1 MIDTDFLDQ
10 LDRFH
15 LVVSKRVT
23 STYAGPRRSIAT
35 GRGLVFKDYRMY
47 APGDDT
53 RLIDWKVYA
62 RTDDL
67 YVKNYEEE
75 RNLTVHIIIDASAS
89 MGFGKPISKLD
100 YASMIGV
107 GFAYLAMK
115 ENERFQFS
123 TFSEKLD
130 VFQPKRGM
138 AQLAAMVQ
146 YLNDI
151 KTKGHSQIRDSI
163 RQYKRLVGSRALLVL
178 ISDFLIDINE
188 IREALYMLGDHEI
201 KIIQV
206 LDRVE
211 KDLKM
216 QGDFK
221 LEDSE
226 TKEKIRTYISP
237 RLRSIYQRMLDD
249 HSARIQETC
258 NTLGIDFFQITT
270 DTPIFDAFYRI
281 LR

>member
-1 MIDTDFLDQ
+1 MIDTEFLDQ
-10 LDRFH
+10 LGRFH

-23 STYAGPRRSIAT
+23 SNYAGPRRSIAM

-53 RLIDWKVYA
+53 KLIDWKVYA

-75 RNLTVHIIIDASAS
+75 RNLTVHIVMDASAS
-89 MGFGKPISKLD
+89 MGFGRPINKFD

-130 VFQPKRGM
+130 VSQPKRGM
-138 AQLAAMVQ
+138 SQLANMVQ
-146 YLNDI
+146 HLNNL
-151 KTKGHSQIRDSI
+151 KTNGNSQIQESV
-163 RQYKRLVGSRALLVL
+163 RQYKKLVGSRALLVL
-178 ISDFLIDINE
+178 ISDFLIDVNE
-188 IREALYMLGDHEI
+188 VREALYMLGDHEI
-201 KIIQV
+201 KVIQV
-206 LDRVE
+206 LDKVE
-211 KDLKM
+211 KDLKL

-221 LEDSE
+221 LQDSE
-226 TKEKIRTYISP
+226 TKEKLRTYISP
-237 RLRSIYQRMLDD
+237 RLRTVYQKMLDD
-249 HSARIQETC
+249 HSAKIQETC
-258 NTLGIDFFQITT
+258 NRLGIDFFQITT

-281 LR
+281 LE

>member
-23 STYAGPRRSIAT
+23 STYSGPRRSIAV

-47 APGDDT
+47 VPGDDT
-53 RLIDWKVYA
+53 RLIDWKVFA

-75 RNLTVHIIIDASAS
+75 RNLTVHVIIDSSAS
-89 MGFGKPISKLD
+89 MNFGRPLSKFD
-100 YASMIGV
+100 YASMVGV

-123 TFSEKLD
+123 TFSEKID

-138 AQLAAMVQ
+138 AQLAMMVQ
-146 YLNDI
+146 HLNDV
-151 KTKGHSQIRDSI
+151 KTSGNSQIHESI
-163 RQYKRLVGSRALLVL
+163 RQYKKLVGSRSLLIL

-188 IREALYMLGDHEI
+188 IREALYLLGDHEI

-206 LDRVE
+206 LDKVE
-211 KDLKM
+211 KDLRL

-226 TKEKIRTYISP
+226 TKEKVRTYISP
-237 RLRSIYQRMLDD
+237 RLRSVYQRMLDD
-249 HSARIQETC
+249 HSAKIQETC
-258 NTLGIDFFQITT
+258 GKLGIGFFQVTT
-270 DTPIFDAFYRI
+270 DIPIFDAFYRI
-281 LR
+281 LK

>member
-1 MIDTDFLDQ
+1 MIDTNFLDQ
-10 LDRFH
+10 LNRFH

-23 STYAGPRRSIAT
+23 STYAGPRRSIAA
-35 GRGLVFKDYRMY
+35 GRGLIFKDYRMY
-47 APGDDT
+47 VPGDDT
-53 RLIDWKVYA
+53 RQIDWKIYA
-62 RTDDL
+62 RTDNL

-75 RNLTVHIIIDASAS
+75 RNLTVHIIIDSSAS
-89 MGFGKPISKLD
+89 MGFGRPMSKFD

-130 VFQPKRGM
+130 VSPPKRGM
-138 AQLAAMVQ
+138 SQLANMVQ
-146 YLNDI
+146 HLNDL
-151 KTKGHSQIRDSI
+151 KTEGHSNIQESI
-163 RQYKRLVGSRALLVL
+163 RQYKKLVGGRALLVF

-188 IREALYMLGDHEI
+188 VREAMYLLGDHEI
-201 KIIQV
+201 KVIQV

-226 TKEKIRTYISP
+226 TKEKVRTFISP
-237 RLRSIYQRMLDD
+237 RLRTVYQNMLDD
-249 HSARIQETC
+249 HTAKVQETC
-258 NTLGIDFFQITT
+258 NKLGIKFFQITT

-281 LR
+281 LE